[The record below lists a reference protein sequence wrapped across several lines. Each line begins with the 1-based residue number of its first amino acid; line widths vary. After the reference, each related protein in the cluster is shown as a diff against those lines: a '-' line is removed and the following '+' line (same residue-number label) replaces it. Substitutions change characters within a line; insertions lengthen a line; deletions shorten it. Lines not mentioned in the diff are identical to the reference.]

1 MLVLSRKL
9 EECIMIGDKIEIKLI
24 AVHGETIKLG
34 ISAPRNIP
42 VHRKEVYVEIEK
54 ENILAATT
62 KTTIDKLDILEH
74 IFKDPKKLEEA
85 RKQQDKKEE

>member
-9 EECIMIGDKIEIKLI
+9 EECIMIGDNIEIKLI

-54 ENILAATT
+54 ENILAAGTGT
-62 KTTIDKLDILEH
+62 KIDRMDLLEH
-74 IFKDPKKLEEA
+74 IFKDPRKLEEA
-85 RKQQDKKEE
+85 KKLLEKPNE